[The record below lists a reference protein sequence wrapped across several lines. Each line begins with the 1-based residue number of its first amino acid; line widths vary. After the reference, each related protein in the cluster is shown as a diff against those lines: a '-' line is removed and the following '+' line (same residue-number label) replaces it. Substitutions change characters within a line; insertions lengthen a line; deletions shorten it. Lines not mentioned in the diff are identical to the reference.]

1 MKILHV
7 FPFFSVKRGGGA
19 TWLISEIAKA
29 QAKSEKIQPSIHTG
43 SYQIDPSL
51 IQNVSNAGVKVFV
64 SKSFFNKI
72 YIHLMPTL
80 IFSSFK
86 IVKKTDLVHFHV
98 LRSFQNVCLWAA
110 AMIYK
115 RPYIIDAHGS
125 LPRHSGRKKYKKI
138 LFDIFL
144 GRLMIRKASCFVA
157 ENEMSFDECLSFGVP
172 ESKIH
177 IVRPPF
183 PIDEFQ
189 NVENLSILKNEFG
202 IEEKYKII
210 LFFGRLHKIKG
221 IDLIIEGFN
230 EICKKRND
238 IKLVIMGPDEGE
250 YNSLMKLVT
259 DLNIPKKVVFTGY
272 ISGVKK
278 LSIIK
283 ESDICI
289 QSSRYEQGAGAPF
302 EAVLCGTPILVSDNS
317 GAGQDVKRIDAGFL
331 FNYGNKFSLAENIDS
346 ILNNYDNAL
355 EKTKKAAELI
365 KRDLSFDNC
374 VNNYFNLYDNLIKS
388 DFDKV

>member
-7 FPFFSVKRGGGA
+7 FPFFSIKRGGGA

-29 QAKSEKIQPSIHTG
+29 QSKSKKILPSIHTG
-43 SYQIDPSL
+43 SYQIDPLL
-51 IQNVSNAGVKVFV
+51 IQNVSNVGVKVIV

-72 YIHLMPTL
+72 YLHFMPTL
-80 IFSSFK
+80 IFSSFV
-86 IVKKTDLVHFHV
+86 IVKKTDLIHFHV
-98 LRSFQNVCLWAA
+98 LRSFQNVCLWVAA
-110 AMIYK
+110 IIYK
-115 RPYIIDAHGS
+115 KPYIIDAHGS

-172 ESKIH
+172 ESKIQ

-183 PIDEFQ
+183 PIEEFQ
-189 NVENLSILKNEFG
+189 NIENLSILKNEFG
-202 IEEKYKII
+202 IDEKFKII

-238 IKLVIMGPDEGE
+238 LKLVIMGPDEGE
-250 YNSLMKLVT
+250 YNSLSKLVSE
-259 DLNIPKKVVFTGY
+259 LNIEDKVVFTGY
-272 ISGVKK
+272 ISGIKK

-283 ESDICI
+283 ESQICI

-317 GAGQDVKRIDAGFL
+317 GAGQDVKRIDAGYL
-331 FNYGNKFSLAENIDS
+331 FNYANKVSLADNIDYV
-346 ILNNYDNAL
+346 LNNYEKAI
-355 EKTKKAAELI
+355 EKTIVAADTI
-365 KRDLSFDNC
+365 KNELSFNTC
-374 VNNYFNLYDNLIKS
+374 INNYYDLYKKII
-388 DFDKV
+388 